1 MAFCVCS
8 TAVGINCSVISL
20 NLFGSLFTLCPGR
33 PNFQRGSPSGGGVS
47 TCKIGALRSGS
58 SSLCVCTHLKSGTS
72 VHERSDLHFRS
83 RLLKKERLRLRPHKE
98 VFYRNESETSGLLSF
113 VPIFSPEAQWFV
125 CFFFSLSEWTRFSL
139 FSWFLS
145 LPSVSLLPIFFS
157 SHDVLPFPFSI
168 LIHLS
173 SKAYGLLTVW
183 WPVPF

>member
-125 CFFFSLSEWTRFSL
+125 CFFFFSL
-139 FSWFLS
+139 WMNSFFIVQLVFILTFCLSPSHFFLISWRTS
-145 LPSVSLLPIFFS
+145 
-157 SHDVLPFPFSI
+157 FSI
-168 LIHLS
+168 
-173 SKAYGLLTVW
+173 
-183 WPVPF
+183 